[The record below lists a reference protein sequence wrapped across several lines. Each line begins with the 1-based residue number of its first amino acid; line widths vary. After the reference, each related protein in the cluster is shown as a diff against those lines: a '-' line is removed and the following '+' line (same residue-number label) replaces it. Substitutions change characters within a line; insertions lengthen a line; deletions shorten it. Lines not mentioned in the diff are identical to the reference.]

1 MCFITLFY
9 KVCVMRLLYLIL
21 FRCETKLNLHLGK
34 YLYVMNVDLNTD
46 TAKIKLFRWYPYF
59 IFRRKI

>member
-1 MCFITLFY
+1 
-9 KVCVMRLLYLIL
+9 MRLLYLIL

-34 YLYVMNVDLNTD
+34 YLYVMNVDLNAD